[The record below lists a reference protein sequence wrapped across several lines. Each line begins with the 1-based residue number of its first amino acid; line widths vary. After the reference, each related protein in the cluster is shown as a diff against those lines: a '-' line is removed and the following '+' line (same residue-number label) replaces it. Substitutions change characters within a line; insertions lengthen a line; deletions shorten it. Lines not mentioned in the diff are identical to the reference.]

1 MTGKSQDRRRRAAPV
16 AAAALVLALV
26 VLLVLPLTS
35 LGSSQPNLGATL
47 GSVLKN
53 VSASVQTAVQKLT
66 TPQAKSGTVAK
77 STAPASKPAAS
88 STGYTPPAYSSNPH
102 GQGGVASVSVNPSS
116 TRPYTYAP
124 GGSSGQGEALVIG
137 RGRSEQQSN
146 GTYDAHT
153 TIAALLGT
161 ELLGVNANQGESN
174 TGPLNS
180 VQQAVLN
187 NICSSLSQL
196 ICLTVLAADTSATSN
211 GATTHFQTVG
221 LTSKQ
226 ILGLGVNAASS
237 DSSISTSGN
246 CQTASG
252 ASQVAGVSTSTAG
265 ISTPLASAATSH
277 ESSTACSGQAPTQ
290 TGSSS
295 VVNLGSTGLPLP
307 APGCANGTINTPGLI
322 PTLLPSICNAD
333 DMTQIS
339 APFGVREALTLLG
352 VQTGATSL
360 LRAATAASESHA
372 VAPPTTPP
380 NTCTDK
386 DTDCGKGE
394 TCVNGKDPDGDGD
407 CTGGTGPGGNKKCT
421 DADKDCGIGPNGQP
435 ETCVGGKDPDG
446 DGDCTS
452 GTNPGGN
459 KHCSDADHDC
469 GIGPNGQPEV
479 CVNGADPDGDGDCTA
494 CTDGD
499 HDCGI
504 GPNGAAEVCVAGADP
519 DGDGDCVSQ
528 VTALAAKTTLPFTGE
543 NVLEV
548 ILVGLILTG
557 GGLALANRTRTR
569 RPDGAGK

>member
-1 MTGKSQDRRRRAAPV
+1 VT
-16 AAAALVLALV
+16 
-26 VLLVLPLTS
+26 
-35 LGSSQPNLGATL
+35 
-47 GSVLKN
+47 
-53 VSASVQTAVQKLT
+53 
-66 TPQAKSGTVAK
+66 
-77 STAPASKPAAS
+77 
-88 STGYTPPAYSSNPH
+88 
-102 GQGGVASVSVNPSS
+102 SVSVNPSS

-124 GGSSGQGEALVIG
+124 AGSSGQGEALVIG

-180 VQQAVLN
+180 AQKAVLN
-187 NICSSLSQL
+187 NICASLSQL

-211 GATTHFQTVG
+211 GATTHFQTAG
-221 LTSKQ
+221 LSSKQ
-226 ILGLGVNAASS
+226 ILGLNANAASS
-237 DSSISTSGN
+237 DSTISTSGN
-246 CQTASG
+246 CQTATGS
-252 ASQVAGVSTSTAG
+252 SQVTGISTSTAG

-277 ESSTACSGQAPTQ
+277 ESSTACTGQTPTQ

-295 VVNLGSTGLPLP
+295 VVNLGTGGLPLP

-333 DMTQIS
+333 DTTQIS

-360 LRAATAASESHA
+360 LRVATAASESHA
-372 VAPPTTPP
+372 VAPPTTTPA
-380 NTCTDK
+380 
-386 DTDCGKGE
+386 
-394 TCVNGKDPDGDGD
+394 
-407 CTGGTGPGGNKKCT
+407 CT
-421 DADKDCGIGPNGQP
+421 DADKDCGIGPGGKPETCVNGKDPDSDGDCTGGKPPGGNKKCTDADHNCGIGPNGQP
-435 ETCVGGKDPDG
+435 ERCVGGKDPDG
-446 DGDCTS
+446 DGDCTTALPPS
-452 GTNPGGN
+452 G
-459 KHCSDADHDC
+459 
-469 GIGPNGQPEV
+469 QQE
-479 CVNGADPDGDGDCTA
+479 

-504 GPNGAAEVCVAGADP
+504 GPNGAAEVCVVGADP

-557 GGLALANRTRTR
+557 GGLALANRTRTTPSR
-569 RPDGAGK
+569 RRR